1 MVSAMLAKACNPV
14 CNPWRCLAG
23 AWCLLIGSIASADA
37 HPHMWIDLRS
47 QIVMQGDGQVSAIY
61 QEWLFDDFFS
71 TALIEEAAQNPEGVG
86 VGIIAEVQRIVDNLQ
101 AYDYFTLVSVDDA
114 NVRLGVIESFK
125 AELRENRIWI
135 SFSVPVSDHINVQTQ
150 TLSYAIFDPTYY
162 IEMYHFENETVA
174 FSGDAPEG
182 CKASIIPPNPS
193 NEAIALSRSS
203 SLDAKPDSSIGRLFA
218 ETVIVNC

>member
-174 FSGDAPEG
+174 FQVT
-182 CKASIIPPNPS
+182 
-193 NEAIALSRSS
+193 RQR
-203 SLDAKPDSSIGRLFA
+203 DAKPVSFRQTHRMKLSPCRGHQALMQSRIQVSEGFLPKP
-218 ETVIVNC
+218 